1 MALFG
6 SDRDM
11 SLFRSVNRELIN
23 RYIDT
28 EVVLYKLALADT
40 DINIYGESDRKSYYQ
55 PVRMNALI
63 ARDATTA
70 QDEGYGMDK
79 NRTALF
85 SFFKPDLIEKNLIIE
100 IGDIIYWDLEYYEVD
115 NESMSQEHIA
125 GRSEYTDLGAPERG
139 IFGMDISVI
148 IEAHVTRI
156 NGLNIIQTRSGTSV
170 VSSKP
175 RNL

>member
-28 EVVLYKLALADT
+28 EVVLYKLALPNT
-40 DINIYGESDRKSYYQ
+40 DINIYGESDRKTYYQ
-55 PVRMNALI
+55 PVRMNALVT
-63 ARDATTA
+63 RDATA
-70 QDEGYGMDK
+70 ALDDGYGIDK
-79 NRTALF
+79 NRSATFAFL
-85 SFFKPDLIEKNLIIE
+85 KPDLIEKNLMIE
-100 IGDIIYWDLEYYEVD
+100 IGDIIYWDMEYYEVD
-115 NESMSQEHIA
+115 NESQSQEHIA
-125 GRSEYTDLGAPERG
+125 GRNEYTDIGAGERG
-139 IFGMDISVI
+139 IFGMDLSVI
-148 IEAHVTRI
+148 IEAHITRI
-156 NGLNIIQTRSGTSV
+156 NGLNIIETRSGTSV

>member
-23 RYIDT
+23 RYIDI
-28 EVVLYKLALADT
+28 EVVLYKLALSAT
-40 DINIYGESDRKSYYQ
+40 DINIYGESDRKTYYQ

-63 ARDATTA
+63 ARDATSAT
-70 QDEGYGMDK
+70 DDGYGIDK
-79 NRTALF
+79 GRTALF
-85 SFFKPDLIEKNLIIE
+85 SFLKPDLIYKNLVIE
-100 IGDIIYWDLEYYEVD
+100 IGDIIYWDLEYV
-115 NESMSQEHIA
+115 A
-125 GRSEYTDLGAPERG
+125 GRNENTDIGVNERG
-139 IFGMDISVI
+139 IFGMDLSVI
-148 IEAHVTRI
+148 IEAHITRI
-156 NGLNIIQTRSGTSV
+156 NGLNIIETRSGTSV